1 MAENMTDF
9 HILLPSNSSM
19 KVFPLNTPDHFRTKL
34 ARPITLNG
42 EWECCLSEA
51 TIPGKYFTVQPGY
64 NDFYSI
70 QQEIDV
76 ETETLLPK
84 FDILSTTM
92 IMQILQIKIDLK
104 RGWDWII
111 TPAKG
116 NQLLNLLRVD
126 PNKDFLITHKQQG
139 FSVIRNYITPNKEI
153 FKNQETKLIARE
165 SILDHTYEIKFEGG
179 DLLQR
184 INSKLLDVGLN
195 DVKFLESNGQIIV
208 TLPFNVNIEFKR
220 DSCPKL
226 MTALNIID
234 DAYVIRGEQLKIQFL
249 YTRPASSIK
258 DESFNVITYKVFPT
272 TRKETKSETFF
283 IPSGMYHQ
291 AKDLF
296 KEFKFIF
303 LQLTADSR
311 VRLHVPQNIL
321 VTFGERLKDLLG
333 FVQRT
338 FTHGDY
344 KSEYPLELRAGKR
357 LLTSGRNIV
366 EEVSQGKSFRNAAR
380 DQLRQSGREIT
391 TDILRKLKGGG
402 IRKVASISD
411 SNTIEFLITGLGDA
425 YFDLTHTYL
434 NVQAKILKSDGSAFT
449 PNDKCG
455 PINYLLNTMFS
466 ECHISLNDRQISSE
480 SNYAYKAY
488 IQSTL
493 FHSES
498 SQKNFLRAGLF
509 YKDTV
514 EEFDDTDLTATG
526 KNLGF

>member
-1 MAENMTDF
+1 
-9 HILLPSNSSM
+9 M

-84 FDILSTTM
+84 FDIPLYNDDHADFVAGFNANMKKKFIDPPLIFTL
-92 IMQILQIKIDLK
+92 IQNNRQIKNRFKTRMGLDYHTSK
-104 RGWDWII
+104 RKSAI
-111 TPAKG
+111 
-116 NQLLNLLRVD
+116 
-126 PNKDFLITHKQQG
+126 
-139 FSVIRNYITPNKEI
+139 
-153 FKNQETKLIARE
+153 E
-165 SILDHTYEIKFEGG
+165 SFAYHTYEIKLEGG

-344 KSEYPLELRAGKR
+344 KSEYPLELRAGKS

-402 IRKVASISD
+402 IRKGIKRKKPERKQHSKRRK
-411 SNTIEFLITGLGDA
+411 
-425 YFDLTHTYL
+425 L
-434 NVQAKILKSDGSAFT
+434 NSTDIF
-449 PNDKCG
+449 
-455 PINYLLNTMFS
+455 
-466 ECHISLNDRQISSE
+466 
-480 SNYAYKAY
+480 
-488 IQSTL
+488 STL
-493 FHSES
+493 
-498 SQKNFLRAGLF
+498 
-509 YKDTV
+509 
-514 EEFDDTDLTATG
+514 
-526 KNLGF
+526 